1 MIKLLAVD
9 MDGTCLAGRGVMT
22 DETLTALQ
30 QAADQGIIV
39 VPTTGRNLFCL
50 PYRLAQRGS
59 SLYRYCI
66 SSNGGRVTDIEKK
79 KTLFRAMLPKDTAL
93 EILEKCRPLPLGLA
107 SHMNHRYLIQG
118 RPFARMGR
126 IIYGRDAQGICCVK
140 DMYGSIKNSRHEVEE
155 LQLYFAGP
163 GARKKVRRVLEN
175 IPGISAAYTGIYV
188 EIFSENASK
197 GTALAALAQHLGIR
211 TEEIACIGDGENDLS
226 MFRVSGLKIAMGNS
240 VAALKAQADH
250 VTADHLHDGV
260 ARAIHRYILPERDV
274 YVP

>member
-1 MIKLLAVD
+1 M
-9 MDGTCLAGRGVMT
+9 
-22 DETLTALQ
+22 
-30 QAADQGIIV
+30 
-39 VPTTGRNLFCL
+39 
-50 PYRLAQRGS
+50 
-59 SLYRYCI
+59 
-66 SSNGGRVTDIEKK
+66 
-79 KTLFRAMLPKDTAL
+79 
-93 EILEKCRPLPLGLA
+93 
-107 SHMNHRYLIQG
+107 
-118 RPFARMGR
+118 
-126 IIYGRDAQGICCVK
+126 
-140 DMYGSIKNSRHEVEE
+140 
-155 LQLYFAGP
+155 
-163 GARKKVRRVLEN
+163 
-175 IPGISAAYTGIYV
+175 